1 MDTRN
6 KITVLLFTVISAIC
20 IYKFVFKSGKNSSK
34 VFIENLGS
42 DVRSLNPHVF
52 EDGTS
57 FRVSFDIYE
66 GLIKYDQSGNLV
78 NAACE
83 NYTIS
88 EDKKTYTFKIRENA
102 KWSNG
107 DSLTADDF
115 VYSLRRAITP
125 ATSAS
130 GYVSYLFDIKNAKAI
145 AEGSLNSEEL
155 SVFADDKHTLRIEL
169 ENPNAEFIHYI
180 TLPVY
185 LPIHRPTIEKY
196 GLSAFSKPDAI
207 VGNGPYKITSW
218 IHNDHMILV
227 KDENYWDKDNVSI
240 EKIKFLMILDGSVD
254 LNTFRTKNEHMTYYN
269 IPIREKSE
277 YVKEFGNKFV
287 NYNILCQY
295 KLDIN
300 FNNEKFTD
308 VRVRKALNI
317 ALNREKVCSVVKT
330 AVPSYSVVHEDTYNG
345 EFKNDLKD
353 IEDYSWMDMSI
364 EERNKLA
371 RELLMECG
379 YTKENP
385 LKIEILSKS
394 DEFHKSICNSIQDI
408 YMNAFQGLVKCTLLF
423 NDPQTFYAMFNKG
436 QFELVL
442 SRWIAD
448 YNLPSNFSFL
458 YITNSNMNKT
468 KYSNNEVDTLFY
480 DSLKCDIDEYIE
492 KQHDLIKIAA
502 QDYPIVPIALFSRNK
517 LCSDELIGLQYEKNV
532 LDRYSTKDIK
542 FKKNN

>member
-1 MDTRN
+1 MDIRRR
-6 KITVLLFTVISAIC
+6 ITVVFCTVIC
-20 IYKFVFKSGKNSSK
+20 IFLSYKFIFKSNNNGKN

-42 DVRSLNPHVF
+42 DVKSLHPHIF

-66 GLIKYDQSGNLV
+66 GLIKYDQSGNLINGV
-78 NAACE
+78 CE
-83 NYTIS
+83 SYEIS

-107 DSLTADDF
+107 DNVTADDF

-125 ATSAS
+125 ATSAT
-130 GYVSYLFDIKNAKAI
+130 GYLSYLFDIKNAKSI
-145 AEGSLNSEEL
+145 SEGSLNNEEL
-155 SVFADDKHTLRIEL
+155 GVFADDKLTLRIEL
-169 ENPNAEFIHYI
+169 ENANAEFIHYL

-185 LPIHRPTIEKY
+185 LPIHKPTIEKY
-196 GLSAFSKPDAI
+196 GLSTFSKPEAI
-207 VGNGPYKITSW
+207 VGNGPYKIVSW
-218 IHNDHMILV
+218 IHNDNMILE
-227 KDENYWDKDNVSI
+227 KNENYWDKNNVSI
-240 EKIKFLMILDGSVD
+240 EKVKFLMILDGSVD
-254 LNTFRTKNEHMTYYN
+254 LNTFRTKNEHLTYYN
-269 IPIREKSE
+269 IPTRDKNDYI
-277 YVKEFGNKFV
+277 KEFGSKFI

-330 AVPSYSVVHEDTYNG
+330 ATPSYSVVHEDIYNG
-345 EFKNDLKD
+345 EFKNDIKD
-353 IEDYSWMDMSI
+353 IEDYSWIDMSI
-364 EERNKLA
+364 EERYKLA

-394 DEFHKSICNSIQDI
+394 DEFHKNICNSIQDI
-408 YMNAFQGLVKCTLLF
+408 YSKAFDGLVKCTLLF

-448 YNLPSNFSFL
+448 FNLPSNFTFL
-458 YITNSNMNKT
+458 YITNSNMNKA
-468 KYSNNEVDTLFY
+468 KYSNNEVDTLYY
-480 DSLKCDIDEYIE
+480 DSLKSEFSEYLE
-492 KQHDLIKIAA
+492 KQHELIKVAA
-502 QDYPIVPIALFSRNK
+502 LDYPTVPIALFSHNK
-517 LCSDELIGLQYEKNV
+517 LCSDKIIGLEYEKNV

-542 FKKNN
+542 FKKN